1 MVSKQCLLREDI
13 KLLKGWALQIMAPK
27 LNFDAVKYLVVPNK
41 TGKTFFFTGS
51 LKNKPSICSGT

>member
-1 MVSKQCLLREDI
+1 MVSKQFFLREDI

-41 TGKTFFFTGS
+41 SGKTFFFYGVSEKKGLS
-51 LKNKPSICSGT
+51 L